1 MRQSAR
7 YMIAIAA
14 LGTVVS
20 YVGRDQKYILEDEI
34 NCAAATPP
42 TQSGSEKA
50 RGKVLNLLLG

>member
-14 LGTVVS
+14 LGTAVS

-50 RGKVLNLLLG
+50 RGKV